1 MTPGCSSELEVV
13 ALLFRMSLHS
23 NLAIR
28 LDQFH
33 DAQRTKLTGAERTA
47 RKRRRRGVRV
57 ERVVSP
63 HGLSYAAQLFAD
75 DAPQRGFKTALAH
88 ITLERLVN
96 EALVIAATRLVDLA
110 LKPVNDLVVEPNR
123 DAGFAWCGRRHCPA
137 LGFGKVVLSLHRTC
151 APVWLQLVQ
160 KSIGC

>member
-57 ERVVSP
+57 EREVR
-63 HGLSYAAQLFAD
+63 H
-75 DAPQRGFKTALAH
+75 
-88 ITLERLVN
+88 
-96 EALVIAATRLVDLA
+96 
-110 LKPVNDLVVEPNR
+110 DLVK
-123 DAGFAWCGRRHCPA
+123 
-137 LGFGKVVLSLHRTC
+137 KVSKK
-151 APVWLQLVQ
+151 VWLFPLGDDLLPRGHRAKVTSPKLSAKIKVLQDRHRLAFLKQ
-160 KSIGC
+160 FLCQE